1 MIAGLHWT
9 AWLLLIV
16 AVVPALGLVATF
28 YLKHR
33 RVGNG
38 S

>member
-1 MIAGLHWT
+1 MIGGLHWT

-16 AVVPALGLVATF
+16 AVAPALVLVAVF

-33 RVGNG
+33 RVRGG

>member
-1 MIAGLHWT
+1 MIGGLHWT

-16 AVVPALGLVATF
+16 AVVPALVLVTVF
-28 YLKHR
+28 HFKHR
-33 RVGNG
+33 RVRDG

>member
-9 AWLLLIV
+9 AWLLLIA
-16 AVVPALGLVATF
+16 AVVPAVVLVTTF

-33 RVGNG
+33 RLSDG

>member
-1 MIAGLHWT
+1 MIGGLHWT

-16 AVVPALGLVATF
+16 AVVPAVVLVTTF
-28 YLKHR
+28 HVKHR
-33 RVGNG
+33 RIRGG